1 MRWTTGSWCGGVA
14 RPGRGGPPGGTAG
27 VDEPRDRGTATVELA
42 IAMVGI
48 VLVMTAVLTVAGV
61 GVARLDVEDAARAGT
76 REAITGASDTEIVA
90 AATRAA
96 GDGARVRIERQD
108 GWVSVQ
114 VERPVVGRWGTWTV
128 EGRRTG
134 RIEPLV
140 GG

>member
-1 MRWTTGSWCGGVA
+1 MRWTTGSGRSGFVH
-14 RPGRGGPPGGTAG
+14 PGRGGPLVRTSASG
-27 VDEPRDRGTATVELA
+27 EPRDRGTATVELA

-76 REAITGASDTEIVA
+76 REAITGASDAEIVA

-96 GDGARVRIERQD
+96 RDGARVQIERQD
-108 GWVSVQ
+108 GWVSVR